1 MRMQLPCINIYQR
14 CFLRGQSALRASET
28 GSGTDYVFVHI
39 IEESS
44 VESAALE
51 MGVNLQ
57 VGASSRIPASL
68 RE

>member
-28 GSGTDYVFVHI
+28 GSGTDYVFVQI

-44 VESAALE
+44 V
-51 MGVNLQ
+51 
-57 VGASSRIPASL
+57 
-68 RE
+68 

>member
-1 MRMQLPCINIYQR
+1 MPW
-14 CFLRGQSALRASET
+14 
-28 GSGTDYVFVHI
+28 DYVFEHI

-51 MGVNLQ
+51 MGVNLP